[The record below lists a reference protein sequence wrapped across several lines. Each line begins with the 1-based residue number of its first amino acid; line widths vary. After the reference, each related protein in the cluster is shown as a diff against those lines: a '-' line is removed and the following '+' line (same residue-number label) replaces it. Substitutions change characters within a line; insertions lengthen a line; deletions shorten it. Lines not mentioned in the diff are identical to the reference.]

1 MGSSKIVSP
10 LALRSA
16 PQSQLEDFEGG
27 YPGWF
32 LAHTFRLYQV
42 LKFPV
47 VICTCSKR
55 SLTQD
60 LHMWVASPRQD
71 QIHPVGEG
79 GFPQGGQRGQPC
91 GGHGDGDHGF
101 RQDFVCLSS
110 MP

>member
-1 MGSSKIVSP
+1 MPSGQLPKVSLQVLKEDI
-10 LALRSA
+10 LAGFL
-16 PQSQLEDFEGG
+16 PV
-27 YPGWF
+27 PGQALSGF
-32 LAHTFRLYQV
+32 IRFYQV

-79 GFPQGGQRGQPC
+79 GFPPDGQRGQPC